1 MYATKS
7 LAARIERA
15 ECAMLRDLAGGATR
29 RLPPEARIV
38 APIAGGLALF
48 LGHGSPANKLAGLG
62 FDAPPAADALAAVEA
77 AFAALRAPLQVEL
90 SSLADPAVGRMLT
103 ERGYR
108 LIGFENVLGLDLA
121 GAAVAGHADASIE
134 IAQASAAE
142 TRAWMDAVAEGFAHP
157 DTFDGPPSHESF
169 DREAIERV
177 FADALA
183 TPSFERYLARR
194 HGQVA
199 GGASLR
205 IDSGIAQLAGAATV
219 PAHRRH
225 GVQTAL
231 LRYRLRDSARRG
243 CDVAVVTTQPGSKS
257 TENVQRFGF
266 AILYVRAI
274 LVKDPGEPA
283 SDRHSA
289 TDS

>member
-1 MYATKS
+1 MYATAS

-15 ECAMLRDLAGGATR
+15 ECAMLHDLAGGAAR
-29 RLPPEARIV
+29 RLAPEARIV
-38 APIAGGLALF
+38 VPIGGGVALY
-48 LGHGSPANKLAGLG
+48 LGPESPANKLAGLG
-62 FDAPPAADALAAVEA
+62 FAAPPAASALAAVEA
-77 AFAALRAPLQVEL
+77 AFAAQHAPLQVEL
-90 SSLADPAVGRMLT
+90 SSLGDPAVARLLT
-103 ERGYR
+103 DRGYR
-108 LIGFENVLGLDLA
+108 LIGFENVLGLDLVRA
-121 GAAVAGHADASIE
+121 ALERPMDPSIAVARTSEADTA
-134 IAQASAAE
+134 
-142 TRAWMDAVAEGFAHP
+142 AWMDAVADGFAHP
-157 DTFDGPPSHESF
+157 DTYDGPPSHESF
-169 DREAIERV
+169 DREAIERI

-194 HGQVA
+194 HGEIA

-231 LRYRLRDSARRG
+231 LRYRLRESARRG

-257 TENVQRFGF
+257 TENVQRSGF

-274 LVKDPGEPA
+274 LVKEPG
-283 SDRHSA
+283 
-289 TDS
+289 

>member
-1 MYATKS
+1 MFATAS

-15 ECAMLRDLAGGATR
+15 ECSMLRDLADGATR
-29 RLPPEARIV
+29 RLSPEARIV
-38 APIAGGLALF
+38 APIGGGVAIF
-48 LGHGSPANKLAGLG
+48 LGHESPANKLAGLG
-62 FDAPPAADALAAVEA
+62 FDTPPTAGELDAVER
-77 AFAALRAPLQVEL
+77 AFAAQRAPLQVEL
-90 SSLADPAVGRMLT
+90 SSLGDPSVGRLLT
-103 ERGYR
+103 GRGYT
-108 LIGFENVLGLDLA
+108 LIGFENVLGLDLTGTALEDHADPSIAISRA
-121 GAAVAGHADASIE
+121 GAED
-134 IAQASAAE
+134 
-142 TRAWMDAVAEGFAHP
+142 TRAWMDAVADGFAHP
-157 DTFDGPPSHESF
+157 DTFDGPPSHEAF
-169 DREAIERV
+169 DRDAIERI

-194 HGQVA
+194 NGEVA

-205 IDSGIAQLAGAATV
+205 LEQGIAQLAGAATL

-231 LRYRLRDSARRG
+231 LRYRLRASARRG

-274 LVKDPGEPA
+274 LVK
-283 SDRHSA
+283 SA
-289 TDS
+289 F